1 MAKYMRKMLR
11 PALFILGGAA
21 VGAIY
26 YYLVGCQGSCPIS
39 SSLWLTMAYT
49 GVIGWLLSGITKKS
63 ERK

>member
-49 GVIGWLLSGITKKS
+49 GVIG
-63 ERK
+63 